1 MRHLVLAVALA
12 ALAAALLIPTAS
24 AHLGTVAVGCDSAT
38 FSYTNFGSGPN
49 PVHEQ
54 VVVDGNVVADTT
66 FTFSGAS
73 GTDAIALNL
82 TGDHTVTATADWTV
96 DGGGS
101 AQDTETL
108 SCGGSSGGKTFTIG
122 PSSME
127 GHLTIHAGDF
137 FNGGYSFKFKDNTHV
152 ATQYSVSA
160 TVAVP
165 VTCPKGGGPGGTI
178 LIDLGTRTYNVPAGN
193 TDWLPT
199 GDQNSILSWQ
209 GSTVTPDLCGG
220 FPMDNAR
227 GAVFTATVSQN
238 PATGSLVD
246 FRFKYRDPAAKGKPN
261 TDCTNASDPNRNRA
275 DVCGASWS
283 QTVTDP

>member
-1 MRHLVLAVALA
+1 MRYLVIAVAAA
-12 ALAAALLIPTAS
+12 ALAAAFLIPTAS
-24 AHLGTVAVGCDSAT
+24 AHNGTVSIDCSSVT
-38 FSYTNFGSGPN
+38 FSDTGFAGGPN
-49 PVHEQ
+49 PIHEQ
-54 VVVDGNVVADTT
+54 VLVDGNLVVDKT
-66 FTFSGAS
+66 FTFSGSDA
-73 GTDAIALNL
+73 TDTVALNL
-82 TGDHTVTATADWTV
+82 TGNHTVTATEDWTV

-101 AQDTETL
+101 AQATEDL
-108 SCGGSSGGKTFTIG
+108 ACGGGKTFTIG

-137 FNGGYSFKFKDNTHV
+137 FNGGYSFKFKSNTHV
-152 ATQYSVSA
+152 ATLYSVAA

-165 VTCPKGGGPGGTI
+165 VTCPHGGGPGGTI
-178 LIDLGTRTYNVPAGN
+178 LIDLGSRTYNVPAGN

-199 GDQNSILSWQ
+199 GDANSILSWQ

-220 FPMDNAR
+220 FPMDNAK
-227 GAVFTATVSQN
+227 GAVFTATVSQS

-261 TDCTNASDPNRNRA
+261 TDCTNAGDPNRNRA